1 MKVLIATDGSKQS
14 LLAARH
20 LKSFA
25 DPDKIEDILVLAVT
39 RPLASVSFVD
49 EISPDA
55 KAPRPLTGSS
65 FTAEAEAAVK
75 VIAAEFDDWADTTS
89 VRTRVR
95 SGTPSSEIIRT
106 AKVSGIGLI
115 VLASRS
121 RGLGENVLIGSTA
134 QRVQSSAPCP
144 CSSCARSPVSV
155 GRARSPDP
163 PLSGPP
169 TGRRMGA

>member
-95 SGTPSSEIIRT
+95 SGTPSSEIIRA

-144 CSSCARSPVSV
+144 VLVVRPVP
-155 GRARSPDP
+155 RQ
-163 PLSGPP
+163 
-169 TGRRMGA
+169 RRTRKKS

>member
-14 LLAARH
+14 LRAARH

-25 DPDKIEDILVLAVT
+25 DPAKIDEVLVLAVT

-55 KAPRPLTGSS
+55 RAPRPLTGSS
-65 FTAEAEAAVK
+65 YKAKAEAAVK
-75 VIAAEFDDWADTTS
+75 VIAAEFEDWGDTTS

-95 SGTPSSEIIRT
+95 SGTPSSEIVRA
-106 AKVSGIGLI
+106 AKVSHIGLV

-134 QRVQSSAPCP
+134 QRVQSSAHCP
-144 CSSCARSPVSV
+144 VLVVRPVPRRSRKKS
-155 GRARSPDP
+155 
-163 PLSGPP
+163 
-169 TGRRMGA
+169 

>member
-1 MKVLIATDGSKQS
+1 MKVLVATDGSKQS
-14 LLAARH
+14 LRAARH

-25 DPDKIEDILVLAVT
+25 DPAKIEEVLVLAVT

-55 KAPRPLTGSS
+55 RAPRPLAENS
-65 FTAEAEAAVK
+65 FTAEAEAAVR
-75 VIAAEFDDWADTTS
+75 VIAAEFEDWSETTS

-95 SGTPSSEIIRT
+95 SGTPSSEIIRA
-106 AKVSGIGLI
+106 AKVSHIGLI

-134 QRVQSSAPCP
+134 HRVQSSAPCP
-144 CSSCARSPVSV
+144 VLVVRPVPR
-155 GRARSPDP
+155 RARRK
-163 PLSGPP
+163 G
-169 TGRRMGA
+169 

>member
-95 SGTPSSEIIRT
+95 SGTPSSEIIR
-106 AKVSGIGLI
+106 A
-115 VLASRS
+115 ARS
-121 RGLGENVLIGSTA
+121 RGLASSCSPAAAADWARTC
-134 QRVQSSAPCP
+134 SSAAPPSACRAPRPAP